1 MLLEDLTE
9 GNEFA
14 QAGVGEDNVDSLF
27 HLADGLVE
35 TIQVGQLCDVSLI
48 ARQNAAG
55 LRRIGRAD
63 SREAAS

>member
-1 MLLEDLTE
+1 LTE

-14 QAGVGEDNVDSLF
+14 KAGVGEDNEDNVDSLF

-48 ARQNAAG
+48 ARHNAAE

>member
-1 MLLEDLTE
+1 VLLEDLTE

-48 ARQNAAG
+48 ARHNAAE